1 MPSLIAKGANRI
13 MLPETNISA
22 RQKRVQQT
30 VFREACHRG
39 NTLKAIALDSGN
51 GYTTVQSWA
60 NGSAV
65 MSIGGLF
72 SLIEIIPDDLL
83 SMLLPDGRQIV
94 RVPEN
99 LDHDEIETACRDF
112 LAAKGQAH
120 HPESEC
126 GREIGPGEKD
136 VLDRKVVALRA
147 A

>member
-1 MPSLIAKGANRI
+1 MQRDFD
-13 MLPETNISA
+13 ISA
-22 RQKRVQQT
+22 RQKRVQQS
-30 VFREACHRG
+30 VFLEANNRG
-39 NTLKAIALDSGN
+39 LTIKVIHYDTGISQDTLR
-51 GYTTVQSWA
+51 SWA
-60 NGSAV
+60 RGEAV
-65 MSIGGLF
+65 MSIAGLF
-72 SLIEIIPDDLL
+72 GLVGVIPDDLL

-94 RVPEN
+94 RVPES

>member
-1 MPSLIAKGANRI
+1 MPHEID
-13 MLPETNISA
+13 IST
-22 RQKRVQQT
+22 RQKRVQKT
-30 VFREACHRG
+30 VFLEANNRG
-39 NTLKAIALDSGN
+39 LTLKVIHFDTGISID
-51 GYTTVQSWA
+51 TIRSWA
-60 NGSAV
+60 RGEAV
-65 MSIGGLF
+65 MSIAGLF
-72 SLIEIIPDDLL
+72 GLVGVIPDDLL

>member
-1 MPSLIAKGANRI
+1 
-13 MLPETNISA
+13 MLPENNISD

-30 VFREACHRG
+30 IFREACRRG
-39 NTLKAIALDSGN
+39 NTLKAISIDSGN

-65 MSIGGLF
+65 MSIAGMF
-72 SLIEIIPDDLL
+72 SLIDVIDDDLL

-94 RVPEN
+94 RVAES

-112 LAAKGQAH
+112 LATKGQAH

-126 GREIGPGEKD
+126 GREIGPGEKG